1 MAFKTNSAPYQRAK
15 KSTLQI
21 MIELAIALAIV
32 WIAAV
37 VCGGLC
43 GALNTYIW
51 KELIY
56 LPITGMGISL
66 VLSLLAYKLGTSVDE
81 VKET

>member
-32 WIAAV
+32 WIAAIV
-37 VCGGLC
+37 
-43 GALNTYIW
+43 TTFI
-51 KELIY
+51 
-56 LPITGMGISL
+56 
-66 VLSLLAYKLGTSVDE
+66 KLGSSWR
-81 VKET
+81 